1 MDTSQI
7 IVTLSG
13 ALAIVC
19 VVWYFFFG
27 ERKKTRAV
35 AGIGGEQQIKI
46 VVKGGYTPDRI
57 VVERGRPV
65 RLDFDREE
73 NDSCSD
79 TVIFSDFG
87 IAKPLPAFKTT
98 PVEFT
103 PTKAGEFTFTCGM
116 NMLRGKLI
124 VEEPEQKKR

>member
-1 MDTSQI
+1 MDTTQI
-7 IVTLSG
+7 IVTISG
-13 ALAIVC
+13 ALAITWVI
-19 VVWYFFFG
+19 WYFFFG

-35 AGIGGEQQIKI
+35 AVIGGEQQIKI
-46 VVKGGYTPDRI
+46 IVKGGYTPDRI

-98 PVEFT
+98 SIVFT
-103 PTKAGEFTFTCGM
+103 PTKTGEFAFNCSM

-124 VEEPEQKKR
+124 VEEPKAGV